1 MENNE
6 KKVVVKLDN
15 VKKVYISSSDALRKK
30 LNKQPKRE
38 IVAVDNVSLE
48 IYEGEIFGLLGAN
61 GAGKTTIIKMLCG
74 LIKPNQGK
82 ITIFGNDIEKN
93 TEKALENIGAIVE
106 APTLYQDM
114 TGMQNLKY
122 FAELQGGISKD
133 RIDKIVEI
141 VGLKDRINS
150 KFSTY
155 SLGMQQRLGIAQAI
169 MHNPKLLILDEPI
182 NGLDPDGIIQIRDL
196 LKSLV
201 KEYNTT
207 IIISSHILSEMQ
219 QTCTRVAF
227 MKKGQVVTIKELS
240 ELEMNEDEVIACFT
254 VSDIEKAESLIKQ
267 EYQDIPLKLKD
278 GKLYIKTSQEGFSQV
293 NKLLILNDIAI
304 YNIAMKKKSLED
316 MYKEM
321 SNEK

>member
-82 ITIFGNDIEKN
+82 LTIFGNDIEKN

-240 ELEMNEDEVIACFT
+240 ELEMNEDEVIACF
-254 VSDIEKAESLIKQ
+254 ILKKQ
-267 EYQDIPLKLKD
+267 NL
-278 GKLYIKTSQEGFSQV
+278 
-293 NKLLILNDIAI
+293 
-304 YNIAMKKKSLED
+304 
-316 MYKEM
+316 
-321 SNEK
+321 